1 MTTLYLIRGVCGS
14 GKSTFATELY
24 QAGIVSAVLEA
35 DQHFIDP
42 VTGEYKFDANQLAV
56 AHVRCQQRCIEYLI
70 EGKSVAVSNTSTTE
84 REVHTYKEIAERIIG
99 CKFVSIVVESRHSG
113 KNQHGVPEE
122 KVQQMRNRFSV
133 KL

>member
-56 AHVRCQQRCIEYLI
+56 AHVRCQLRCKEYLI

-84 REVHTYKEIAERIIG
+84 REVHTYQEIAERLG
-99 CKFVSIVVESRHSG
+99 CKFVSIVVENRHGGSNVHNVPIE
-113 KNQHGVPEE
+113 KLNQM
-122 KVQQMRNRFSV
+122 KSRFSI

>member
-1 MTTLYLIRGVCGS
+1 MTTLYLIRGIPGC
-14 GKSTFATELY
+14 GKSDFASILLMQKVVE
-24 QAGIVSAVLEA
+24 AVLEA

-42 VTGEYKFDANQLAV
+42 ITGEYKFDANQLAV
-56 AHVRCQQRCIEYLI
+56 AHIRCQQRCTEYLI

-84 REVHTYKEIAERIIG
+84 REVCTYKEIAERLG
-99 CKFVSIVVESRHSG
+99 CKFVSIVLESRHSG

-122 KVQQMRNRFSV
+122 KVQQMKNRFSV